1 MNENKFFQQITIL
14 QQHLAVLH
22 KYLLAIDSSPLQ
34 ALLLQQIV
42 LATTAFE
49 EHCFILE
56 DLLVAHEE
64 LSQSNE
70 RLAAM
75 ESDRQLDTN
84 RHQQLQQQIESFQQ
98 IQIINEQL
106 QATVEALAKSDR
118 ALENKNYDWLLVN
131 EQLQTA
137 IAQIKSTVDALEAR
151 NEDLQI
157 KSEQLDTSNE
167 ELQLT
172 TEELR
177 LSTNNLNQANAF
189 LKAIFTSLPGGF
201 VVLNPELNIQIWNL
215 QAEDLWGLRSD
226 EVQGQHF
233 LNLEI
238 GLPVEQLRQPIQ
250 SCLTGGLEYHEETL
264 DAINRRGRKIQCKV
278 TCMPLFT
285 LKKDIQG
292 VIVLMQEL
300 HSSIP
305 TL

>member
-1 MNENKFFQQITIL
+1 MNKNKFFQQIIIL

-22 KYLLAIDSSPLQ
+22 KYLLTIDSTPLQ

-49 EHCFILE
+49 EHCLILE

-70 RLAAM
+70 RLAEM
-75 ESDRQLDTN
+75 ESDRQPDTH

-118 ALENKNYDWLLVN
+118 ALESKNYDWLLVN

-137 IAQIKSTVDALEAR
+137 IAQIQSTVDALEAR

-167 ELQLT
+167 ELQST

-177 LSTNNLNQANAF
+177 LCSDDLNQANAF
-189 LKAIFTSLPGGF
+189 LKAIFTSLPGGI
-201 VVLNPELNIQIWNL
+201 VVLNPELNIHIWNL

-238 GLPVEQLRQPIQ
+238 GLPIEQLRQPIQ
-250 SCLTGGLEYHEETL
+250 SCLTGLEYYEETL

-278 TCMPLFT
+278 TCMPLLS

-300 HSSIP
+300 HSPMP